1 MASAN
6 SGCARNTA
14 SDGDEADTT
23 DALRRKQPN
32 MKTMASAARRFF
44 TFQLA
49 LAVLLFSLP
58 SASLVAQSFGER
70 RVHVGLKLFR
80 TLLAADTGHGS
91 KLDAGG
97 KLPVYLAYADD
108 DRDAREYA
116 RSLASGMKSVR
127 GIEVRVEV
135 VALSEL
141 LQGGIKPAAI
151 FIAQPL
157 EDAEIAQLVR
167 YSIKQHVIVF
177 SPFEGDVEKGV
188 LGGISVEATVRPLI
202 NMRTLAASGVA
213 IKGFYLKVAKRY
225 GNGDD

>member
-1 MASAN
+1 MPIMKQAS
-6 SGCARNTA
+6 T
-14 SDGDEADTT
+14 
-23 DALRRKQPN
+23 
-32 MKTMASAARRFF
+32 ARRFF
-44 TFQLA
+44 AFQLM

-80 TLLAADTGHGS
+80 TLLAADKNSGRR
-91 KLDAGG
+91 LDADG
-97 KLPVYLAYADD
+97 KLPVFLAYADD
-108 DRDAREYA
+108 DRDARDYA
-116 RSLASGMKSVR
+116 RSLSAGMKTVR
-127 GIEVRVEV
+127 GSEVRIEVA
-135 VALSEL
+135 ALSDL
-141 LQGGIKPAAI
+141 LRDKGMAPAAV

-157 EDAEIAQLVR
+157 EDGEIEQLVR
-167 YSIKQHVIVF
+167 YSIRRKVIVF

-225 GNGDD
+225 DSGDD

>member
-1 MASAN
+1 
-6 SGCARNTA
+6 
-14 SDGDEADTT
+14 
-23 DALRRKQPN
+23 
-32 MKTMASAARRFF
+32 MKTAASTARRFF
-44 TFQLA
+44 AFQLT

-58 SASLVAQSFGER
+58 SVSLVAQSFGER

-80 TLLAADTGHGS
+80 TLLAADTDNGS
-91 KLDAGG
+91 KLDADG

-108 DRDAREYA
+108 DRDARDYA
-116 RSLASGMKSVR
+116 RSLSVGMKSVR

-135 VALSEL
+135 AALSEL
-141 LQGGIKPAAI
+141 LQGDIAPAAI
-151 FIAQPL
+151 FVAQPL

-167 YSIKQHVIVF
+167 YSIERRVIVF

-213 IKGFYLKVAKRY
+213 IKGFYLKVVKRY
-225 GNGDD
+225 GDGDD